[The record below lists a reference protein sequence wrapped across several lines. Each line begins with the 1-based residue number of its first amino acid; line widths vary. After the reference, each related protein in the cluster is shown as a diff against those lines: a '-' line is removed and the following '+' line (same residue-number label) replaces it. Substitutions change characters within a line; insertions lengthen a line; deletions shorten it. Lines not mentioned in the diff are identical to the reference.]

1 MWLRKDRIEKVEE
14 EVFWCGFC
22 KGKEKGEEKIEELRK
37 IVQKKNVEIEE
48 LRMEIEKNREQWRE
62 TEKNILNVKMN
73 EKQERKELEGK
84 WVQVVKRGE
93 EMRKNIEVVKE
104 NIEERKKNFGKEI
117 RRTIEGVDKERNII
131 VRGLSE
137 GKEEI
142 EEMEKML
149 SELAK
154 WKGEGVKGEVKVK
167 VVDYKRLGEQVEGRI
182 RPLKVE
188 LGSVFQVGR
197 VVRNKA
203 ELRHRKD
210 DWKNILID
218 GDLNWEERSRRAGL
232 REKIKKMRLEGV
244 RCFLEKG
251 EIKIVKQRVEKNTGS
266 GE

>member
-1 MWLRKDRIEKVEE
+1 
-14 EVFWCGFC
+14 
-22 KGKEKGEEKIEELRK
+22 
-37 IVQKKNVEIEE
+37 
-48 LRMEIEKNREQWRE
+48 
-62 TEKNILNVKMN
+62 
-73 EKQERKELEGK
+73 
-84 WVQVVKRGE
+84 
-93 EMRKNIEVVKE
+93 
-104 NIEERKKNFGKEI
+104 
-117 RRTIEGVDKERNII
+117 
-131 VRGLSE
+131 
-137 GKEEI
+137 
-142 EEMEKML
+142 MEKML
-149 SELAK
+149 SKLAK
-154 WKGEGVKGEVKVK
+154 WKGEGVKDEVKRK

-218 GDLNWEERSRRAGL
+218 EDLNWEERSRRAGL

-251 EIKIVKQRVEKNTGS
+251 EIKIVKQRGEKNTGS